1 MKKENIFDA
10 TYFLI
15 KNEENILN
23 KFLLNFDKWESVL
36 DLGAWSQPYR
46 RAIELANIQYSSVD
60 IAWEQDYKLNL
71 NTDIIPFE
79 DQSVDGVTFFQT
91 LEHLSEPYHALDE
104 AFRVLKSG
112 GYAFISTPF
121 LFALHGIPHDFYRYT
136 EYFYHHVA
144 EKYNLEIVS
153 ISSGVRWFG
162 TIIYLFNHFVDYF
175 SFFWPWRILMSLPI
189 CLWNILI
196 WVLEKVNPL
205 IPERL
210 RFALS
215 DRLTSDYVVI
225 FRKK

>member
-46 RAIELANIQYSSVD
+46 KAIESASIQYSSVD

-71 NTDIIPFE
+71 NTDLLPFK
-79 DQSVDGVTFFQT
+79 DQSIDGVTFFQT

-112 GYAFISTPF
+112 GYTFISTPF

-144 EKYNLEIVS
+144 EKYDLEIVS
-153 ISSGVRWFG
+153 ISSGVKWLG

-175 SFFWPWRILMSLPI
+175 SFFWPWRILISLPI

-196 WVLEKVNPL
+196 WILEKINPL
-205 IPERL
+205 IPKTLRFSLSERL
-210 RFALS
+210 A
-215 DRLTSDYVVI
+215 SDYVVI